1 MRYFFFILILFS
13 FATCSDDE
21 LKDDQM
27 PLGYNPVEFGEPV
40 YDYEGNELTQAG
52 FELGRALFYD
62 PILSK
67 DSTISCSSCHQQSVA
82 FAHAA
87 HDLSHGFDG
96 LLGIRNTTPIFNNR
110 WLPAFFWDGG
120 GNHIEL
126 VPLNAITNP
135 VEMNEDLAVALE
147 KINRSEQYS
156 DLFKEAFGVTEIKSK
171 NLFHALAQ
179 FTGSINSDNSK
190 YDQVKRNET
199 SFTDSEAKGYSLFT
213 TNCSTCHTEPLFT
226 NNQYL
231 NNGLAINRANDEGR
245 KGITLNEE
253 DLGKFRVPTLRNI
266 SMTSPYMH
274 DGKIATLEAVLEH
287 YENGIEQSPTLA
299 TELENGLTFTE
310 IEKTDLINFLHT
322 LTDYTLLND
331 ERFANPN

>member
-1 MRYFFFILILFS
+1 MRYFLFIITIFA
-13 FATCSDDE
+13 FATCSDDA
-21 LKDDQM
+21 LKDGQM
-27 PLGYNPVEFGEPV
+27 PLGYNPVEFGTPV
-40 YDYEGNELTQAG
+40 YDYEGNELTEAG

-67 DSTISCSSCHQQSVA
+67 DSTIACSSCHQQSVA
-82 FAHAA
+82 FAHAD
-87 HDLSHGFDG
+87 HDLSHGFNG
-96 LLGIRNTTPIFNNR
+96 LLGFRNATPIFNNR
-110 WLPAFFWDGG
+110 WMPDFFWDGG

-147 KINRSEQYS
+147 KLNRSETYLES
-156 DLFKEAFGVTEIKSK
+156 FKNAFGVTEIKSK

-179 FTGSINSDNSK
+179 FTGAITSDNSK
-190 YDQVKRNET
+190 YDQVQRKEKTFN
-199 SFTDSEAKGYSLFT
+199 DSETRGYSLFL

-226 NNQYL
+226 NHQFI
-231 NNGLAINRANDEGR
+231 NNGLPINRHNDEGR
-245 KGITLNEE
+245 KAITLEVT

-266 SMTSPYMH
+266 AVTSPYMH
-274 DGKIATLEAVLEH
+274 DGKVATLEAVLEH

-299 TELENGLTFTE
+299 TELQNGITLTET
-310 IEKTDLINFLHT
+310 EKTDLINFLHT

-331 ERFANPN
+331 ERFSNPK